1 MKNVFT
7 NVINRGGYNL
17 ADVLR
22 RIDNFYV
29 EGKLTDEERTE
40 LYTLARERANYEDSV
55 NVFEKLI
62 ELEKRIAALENKETT
77 STDPEETPDAP
88 EYQVGKWYYT
98 GDRITFEDAVYI
110 CAAPEGQ
117 VCTWSP
123 TEYPAYWTKVE

>member
-1 MKNVFT
+1 MKHIIT

-22 RIDNFYV
+22 KIDNFYL
-29 EGKLTDEERTE
+29 EGKLTDEERSD
-40 LYTLARERANYEDSV
+40 LYTLARNRANYEDSV

-62 ELEKRIAALENKETT
+62 ELEKRIVALENKET
-77 STDPEETPDAP
+77 SPTDPEEVPAAPD
-88 EYQVGKWYYT
+88 YQIGKWYYA
-98 GDRITFEDAVYI
+98 GDRVTFDGSIYI
-110 CAAPEGQ
+110 CSAPDGQ